1 MIDEEITYPEIRDI
15 LDDSSMSSD
24 TKAEKLKVL
33 LSDERQLQRAASES
47 NMNSADGGNARL
59 RHLEL
64 ALEALGVE
72 TASPE
77 DTKAATL

>member
-15 LDDSSMSSD
+15 LDDSSKSD
-24 TKAEKLKVL
+24 DQKAKDLKVL
-33 LSDERQLQRAASES
+33 LSDERQLQRAGSES
-47 NMNSADGGNARL
+47 NMNFEDGSNARL

-72 TASPE
+72 TVSPE

>member
-1 MIDEEITYPEIRDI
+1 MIEEEITYPDIRDI
-15 LDDSSMSSD
+15 LDDSSKTSD
-24 TKAEKLKVL
+24 KKIEKLKLL

-47 NMNSADGGNARL
+47 NMNYADGENARL

-64 ALEALGVE
+64 ALEALGHDTV
-72 TASPE
+72 SPE

>member
-1 MIDEEITYPEIRDI
+1 MIKEEITYPEIREI
-15 LDDSSMSSD
+15 LDDSSMSKNAKVD
-24 TKAEKLKVL
+24 KLKVL

-47 NMNSADGGNARL
+47 NMNAEDGGNARL

-64 ALEALGVE
+64 ALEALGVD
-72 TASPE
+72 TVSPE

>member
-1 MIDEEITYPEIRDI
+1 MIEEEITYPDIREI
-15 LDDSSMSSD
+15 LDDS
-24 TKAEKLKVL
+24 TKSEHQKVAKLKLL

-47 NMNSADGGNARL
+47 NMNFEDGGNARL

-72 TASPE
+72 TVSPE